1 MLLRLVTFLAPL
13 LLATRAAEPRPTP
26 RADPYEHPADAARED
41 FEQREAKCRHLKSC
55 DRCTLAD
62 GCVWCVDELLSGD
75 GSTTETIAACVAG
88 NQTFPGAVP
97 DNRKCNAG
105 YHHLI
110 CPCPNQCSGHG
121 TCQSKGDCMCFRAFE
136 GEDCSK
142 KRDSKMNP
150 AVVIPICIAIV
161 GIAVGAIVVIH
172 LKQSRHARSDVTKS
186 GKDKDSDV
194 DTAETISDADYASAE
209 GPDIQLLAQ
218 RAPGFDKL
226 RVQ

>member
-1 MLLRLVTFLAPL
+1 
-13 LLATRAAEPRPTP
+13 
-26 RADPYEHPADAARED
+26 
-41 FEQREAKCRHLKSC
+41 
-55 DRCTLAD
+55 
-62 GCVWCVDELLSGD
+62 
-75 GSTTETIAACVAG
+75 
-88 NQTFPGAVP
+88 
-97 DNRKCNAG
+97 
-105 YHHLI
+105 
-110 CPCPNQCSGHG
+110 
-121 TCQSKGDCMCFRAFE
+121 
-136 GEDCSK
+136 
-142 KRDSKMNP
+142 MNP